1 MVGLKEN
8 FVIFFRLHL
17 LWTIFDKLLNI
28 KMKLILKNKILDG
41 VDLIFTKIFVFVV
54 INENHLI
61 NYDDDV

>member
-1 MVGLKEN
+1 
-8 FVIFFRLHL
+8 
-17 LWTIFDKLLNI
+17 
-28 KMKLILKNKILDG
+28 MKLILKNKILDG